1 MPDIPDILSQNEINE
16 LLNSLISGN
25 EAVEPAAQPTPGKNK
40 IRDYNFKTPK
50 KLTKEQIKII
60 MGIYE
65 NFARQLASYFSGILR
80 SYTQINVISIEEL
93 HYYEYNNALPDTV
106 LIGVIEMNSPEGII
120 LVDIS
125 NSITYNLIERSLG
138 AGSREDPLIPEREF
152 SDIEISLMERILK
165 QIAFFTKE
173 AWSGLIK
180 TDAQLK
186 LIETNARLIQSIAM
200 DEIVV
205 IIVMEVTIGNAKGSI
220 NVCIPCINI
229 EPVINTLNRN
239 KYSSKRVIDSTKE
252 ELIKDMLITGVK
264 AAPLEVTAILGET
277 VLSLREIINLQI
289 GDVIKFD
296 LDVGSNIKLNINGVE
311 TWFYGTPGIK
321 KNKKAIKV
329 NKVMQK
335 RGSL

>member
-1 MPDIPDILSQNEINE
+1 VHDIPDILSQSEINE
-16 LLNSLISGN
+16 LLNSMISGN
-25 EAVEPAAQPTPGKNK
+25 EVVEPVAQPMLGKKK
-40 IRDYNFKTPK
+40 IRDYDFRTPK

-65 NFARQLASYFSGILR
+65 NFARQLASYLSGILR
-80 SYTQINVISIEEL
+80 SYTQVNVISIEEQ

-106 LIGVIEMNSPEGII
+106 LIGVLEMDSPQGIV

-138 AGSREDPLIPEREF
+138 AGNREYTLIPEREF
-152 SDIEISLMERILK
+152 SDIEIALMERILK

-180 TDAQLK
+180 TEAQLK
-186 LIETNARLIQSIAM
+186 LIETNSRLIQSISM
-200 DEIVV
+200 EDIVV
-205 IIVMEVTIGNAKGSI
+205 IIVMDVTIGNVKGII

-229 EPVINTLNRN
+229 EPIINKLNQN
-239 KYSSKRVIDSTKE
+239 KYSSKRVIDSTQE
-252 ELIKDMLITGVK
+252 ELIKDSLTTGIK

-329 NKVMQK
+329 NKVIQK

>member
-1 MPDIPDILSQNEINE
+1 VHDIPDILSQSEINE

-25 EAVEPAAQPTPGKNK
+25 EVIEPTAQPTPGKKK
-40 IRDYNFKTPK
+40 IRDYDFKTPK

-65 NFARQLASYFSGILR
+65 NFARQLASYLSGILR
-80 SYTQINVISIEEL
+80 SYTQINVISIEEQ

-125 NSITYNLIERSLG
+125 NSITYHLIERSLG
-138 AGSREDPLIPEREF
+138 AGNREDPLIPEREF
-152 SDIEISLMERILK
+152 SDIEIALMERILK
-165 QIAFFTKE
+165 QIAFFSKE
-173 AWSGLIK
+173 AWSGLVK

-186 LIETNARLIQSIAM
+186 LIETNSRLIQSISM

-205 IIVMEVTIGNAKGSI
+205 IIVMDVTIGNVKGII
-220 NVCIPCINI
+220 NVCIPCISI
-229 EPVINTLNRN
+229 EPIINKLNHNR
-239 KYSSKRVIDSTKE
+239 YSSKRVIDSTQE
-252 ELIKDMLITGVK
+252 ELIKDSLTTGIK

-329 NKVMQK
+329 NKVIQK